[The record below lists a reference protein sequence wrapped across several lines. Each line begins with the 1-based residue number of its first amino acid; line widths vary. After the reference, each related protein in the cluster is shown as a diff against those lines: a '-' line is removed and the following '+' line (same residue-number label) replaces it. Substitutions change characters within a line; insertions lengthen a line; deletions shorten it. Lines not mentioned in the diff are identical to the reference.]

1 MGAKYDADAIKEFM
15 NEFCN
20 PGTLLQ
26 LKDDGYCFIKGINSS
41 EGVIYYENV
50 SNANT
55 CGYVYIYSPNI
66 IRIGCFTRANIL
78 DKIEFVDIDITAV
91 NKRKD
96 INLIKHLAYVDTSR
110 EFRQVIDK
118 INVLVDA
125 VNDLRCNSSNHE

>member
-1 MGAKYDADAIKEFM
+1 MRAKYDADAIKEFI

-20 PGTLLQ
+20 LGTLLQ
-26 LKDDGYCFIKGINSS
+26 LEDDGYCFIKDVNSTK
-41 EGVIYYENV
+41 GVIMYESV

-55 CGYVYIYSPNI
+55 CGYVYIYSPNV

-125 VNDLRCNSSNHE
+125 VNDLRCSSHE